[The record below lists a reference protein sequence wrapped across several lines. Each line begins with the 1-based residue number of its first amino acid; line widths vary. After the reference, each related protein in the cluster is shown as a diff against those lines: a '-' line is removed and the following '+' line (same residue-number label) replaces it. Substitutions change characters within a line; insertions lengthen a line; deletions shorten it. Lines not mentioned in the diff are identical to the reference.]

1 MGYNGFYNLSD
12 ETGKIVDAHRGDF
25 NSSNVKSFLANKG
38 GYFNYVKSLGGVF
51 SKYYNFSGKVKSK
64 TQLREVAEYVWGLY
78 EIWGCDY
85 SNGCSWTYG
94 DNKYG
99 GKNPFYTSVEPSRR
113 FDMNYAC
120 PGFANGNDLPD
131 IDKQLSN
138 PDKYYAVTNCSQGVT
153 QTLKKAGLIGANE
166 RCPDSYMSYF
176 KSLGYGYKIIKDA
189 KDLKPGDIMLYY
201 WNEIPR
207 RASKTTIDNWEEGMH
222 HTAIVVKRDNAYIY
236 QLDSGRAYTN
246 YGQPLHRTRI
256 GYWPYEWASDWLGV
270 RFDMIDKL
278 ANDPLTD
285 GWVKVGDKWR
295 YVKNGAYIYKW
306 QYLEWSKGKN
316 WFYFNSKGDMV
327 TGWRQLRWSGGED
340 WFYFDPIS
348 GAMVTGLKK
357 LKWSNGKKED
367 IFYFD
372 PKTGAMVT
380 GKAKT
385 AIKLNFDK
393 NGACTTLKG
402 G

>member
-1 MGYNGFYNLSD
+1 
-12 ETGKIVDAHRGDF
+12 
-25 NSSNVKSFLANKG
+25 
-38 GYFNYVKSLGGVF
+38 
-51 SKYYNFSGKVKSK
+51 
-64 TQLREVAEYVWGLY
+64 
-78 EIWGCDY
+78 
-85 SNGCSWTYG
+85 
-94 DNKYG
+94 
-99 GKNPFYTSVEPSRR
+99 
-113 FDMNYAC
+113 
-120 PGFANGNDLPD
+120 
-131 IDKQLSN
+131 
-138 PDKYYAVTNCSQGVT
+138 
-153 QTLKKAGLIGANE
+153 
-166 RCPDSYMSYF
+166 
-176 KSLGYGYKIIKDA
+176 
-189 KDLKPGDIMLYY
+189 MLYY
-201 WNEIPR
+201 WNEIPK
-207 RASKTTIDNWEEGMH
+207 RASKTSIDNWEEGMH

-236 QLDSGRAYTN
+236 QLDSGRAYTH

-306 QYLEWSKGKN
+306 QKLEWSKGTN

-327 TGWRQLRWSGGED
+327 TGWQQLRWSGGED

-348 GAMVTGLKK
+348 GAMITGLKK